1 MHNRRQLANQR
12 SKRRYQK
19 PDGRKNKKLL
29 NGKRSKSE
37 NNPGNASPCGFDTPP
52 SPPEPSALPETPA
65 DSPSVNC
72 SGTESTAPVSEPA
85 PQEVLEL
92 AAPAENLTLPLEGFV
107 LDETTLVNSRILP
120 YVRMVASLLE
130 HRTISREE
138 LIAALRKS
146 MRQRS
151 IGRLPRRE
159 YVLRYL
165 NQHPP

>member
-29 NGKRSKSE
+29 NGKRSKFG
-37 NNPGNASPCGFDTPP
+37 NNSGNAAPCGFDTPP
-52 SPPEPSALPETPA
+52 SPPGPSVLPETPA
-65 DSPSVNC
+65 VSPSVNC
-72 SGTESTAPVSEPA
+72 SGTESTAAVSEPA
-85 PQEVLEL
+85 ADEVLAP
-92 AAPAENLTLPLEGFV
+92 AAPTENLTLPLDGFV
-107 LDETTLVNSRILP
+107 LDESTLVNSPILP
-120 YVRMVASLLE
+120 YVQMVASLLE
-130 HRTISREE
+130 RRTISREE

-151 IGRLPRRE
+151 IDRLPRRE